1 MNIKEI
7 LSKVDHTI
15 LTQEATWKQVKQ
27 ICDDGMKYETA
38 SVCIPPS
45 FVKQAAEYVEGKLP
59 ICTVIGFPNG
69 YSTTAVK
76 CAETEDAVDNGV
88 SEIDMVINIGWA
100 KEGKF
105 DAILDEINQ
114 VKEACHG
121 KLLKVIVETCLLT
134 KEEKIKMTEIV
145 SKSDA
150 DFIKTSTGFSTSGA
164 TFEDVEIFAEHI
176 SGETKIKA
184 AGGISSIADA
194 ERFIELGADRLGTSK
209 IIKIVKEMNIS
220 KVNS

>member
-15 LTQEATWKQVKQ
+15 LTQDATWEQVKE

-45 FVKQAAEYVEGKLP
+45 FVRQAADYVQGRLP

-69 YSTTAVK
+69 YSTTVVK
-76 CAETEDAVDNGV
+76 CAETEDAVNNGA

-114 VKEACHG
+114 IKVACHG

-134 KEEKIKMTEIV
+134 KEEKIKLTEIV
-145 SKSDA
+145 SKSNA

-176 SGETKIKA
+176 FGETKIKA
-184 AGGISSIADA
+184 AGGISSIEDA
-194 ERFIELGADRLGTSK
+194 QRFIELGADRLGTSR
-209 IIKIVKEMNIS
+209 IVKIVKEKNIS
-220 KVNS
+220 KVSS